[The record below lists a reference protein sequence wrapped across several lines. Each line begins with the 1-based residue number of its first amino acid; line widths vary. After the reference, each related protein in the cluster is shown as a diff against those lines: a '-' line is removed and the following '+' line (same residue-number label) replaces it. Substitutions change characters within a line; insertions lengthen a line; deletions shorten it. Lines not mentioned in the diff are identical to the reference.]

1 MMLPCAVL
9 ALLVAAI
16 VEGQS
21 PGERTLWFSERW
33 IAGVRK
39 DSRELTRRRFM

>member
-9 ALLVAAI
+9 ALLVAAV

-21 PGERTLWFSERW
+21 PGERTLWFLGD
-33 IAGVRK
+33 GVP
-39 DSRELTRRRFM
+39 T